1 MEETKMTVSVE
12 VTVKDGR
19 FYFNILTN
27 EGIPLPMIRSIL
39 AGGVALTIR
48 SEGTPETQATAI
60 KEVINYLEDEF
71 INPDSFYD
79 RHIFKN

>member
-1 MEETKMTVSVE
+1 MTVSVE

-19 FYFNILTN
+19 YYFNILTN
-27 EGIPLPMIRSIL
+27 EGITLPMIRSIL

-48 SEGTPETQATAI
+48 GEGTPETQATAI

-71 INPDSFYD
+71 INPDSFHD
-79 RHIFKN
+79 NNIFKD